1 MKYTKRKWMMLMTLV
16 VAVACASMWNPMMT
30 VKASTLE
37 KEEVAERVDLELS
50 HEAMTTSENSR
61 AVNNDYRT
69 WDQADSRWGSIK
81 LGSSS
86 YTMERSGCLVTSVT
100 KLIVQS
106 GLKTSSFTPKTLV
119 TWMNNNGGFTSSGA
133 FYWAKPSEYIP
144 KFSYV
149 GNLLNDGTYT
159 SKNYNSKFTSWIKDG
174 YHLVVQVKNRG
185 HWVAIDEKKTLETGT
200 IYIMDSLPYNEN
212 ADITLQS
219 RYSTFNRVVAYK
231 GGKTPEVLDKE
242 PVLTVKDASEL
253 ETKADLQLN
262 WTKVQDYTA
271 GYWIERK
278 CMSDEKPA
286 WEKVAEITDG
296 NTLQWIDQEVKPEE
310 EYVYRVQPYNK
321 KNVGGPYSNQVTF
334 KTKHIHVYTKFVAKK
349 ATTSSS
355 GKIQNDCDE
364 CETSKYT
371 TIARIESV
379 TLSAT
384 SYAYNGKTKKPSVT
398 VKNSA
403 GKEISSQYYDVTYD
417 SGRKNVGTYNVK
429 VVFKERYS
437 GTVIKTFKI
446 IPQKPTLKN
455 ISNSGTKKINVK
467 WEKLT
472 AQVSGYEIKWSTT
485 KKFTSNYKSQTAGAS
500 KSSAKIKVAQSNRT
514 YYVKVRSY
522 KTVNGVKYYSN
533 WSATKQLKTK

>member
-1 MKYTKRKWMMLMTLV
+1 MILV

-50 HEAMTTSENSR
+50 QEAMAASENSR
-61 AVNNDYRT
+61 AVSNDYRT
-69 WDQADSRWGSIK
+69 WNQADSRWGSIK

-106 GLKTSSFTPKTLV
+106 ELKTSSFTPKTLV
-119 TWMNNNGGFTSSGA
+119 TWLNNHGGFTSSGA

-144 KFSYV
+144 EFSYE
-149 GNLLNDGTYT
+149 GNLLSDGTYT
-159 SKNYNSKFTSWIKDG
+159 SKNYNSKFVSWIKDG

-219 RYSTFNRVVAYK
+219 RYSTFNRVAAYK

-242 PVLTVKDASEL
+242 PALTVKNASESD
-253 ETKADLQLN
+253 TKADLQLS

-296 NTLQWIDQEVKPEE
+296 EILQWVDKSVKSEKT
-310 EYVYRVQPYNK
+310 YAYRVQPYNK
-321 KNVGGPYSNQVTF
+321 KNVGGPYSNEVTYT
-334 KTKHIHVYTKFVAKK
+334 TKHIHTYTKFVVKK
-349 ATTSSS
+349 ATTSSN
-355 GKIQNDCDE
+355 GKMQSDCDG
-364 CETSKYT
+364 CKDSKYT

-384 SYAYNGKTKKPSVT
+384 SYAYNGKAKKPSVT

-403 GKEISSQYYDVTYD
+403 GKEISSQYYDVTYA
-417 SGRKNVGTYNVK
+417 SGRKNVGTYKVK
-429 VVFKERYS
+429 VTFKERYS
-437 GTVIKTFKI
+437 GTVTKTFKI
-446 IPQKPTLKN
+446 NPQKPTLKS
-455 ISNSGTKKINVK
+455 ISNSGAKKINVK
-467 WEKLT
+467 WEKLMT
-472 AQVSGYEIKWSTT
+472 QVSDYEVKWSTT
-485 KKFTSNYKSQTAGAS
+485 KNFTSNYKSQTTGAS
-500 KSSAKIKVAQSNRT
+500 KSSVKIKVAQSNRT

>member
-1 MKYTKRKWMMLMTLV
+1 MKYTKRKWMMFITLV
-16 VAVACASMWNPMMT
+16 LAVTCVSMWNPMMT
-30 VKASTLE
+30 VEASTSE

-50 HEAMTTSENSR
+50 NEAMVASENSR
-61 AVNNDYRT
+61 AVSTDYRT

-86 YTMERSGCLVTSVT
+86 YTMERSGCLVTSIT

-106 GLKTSSFTPKTLV
+106 ELKTSSFTPKTLV
-119 TWMNNNGGFTSSGA
+119 TWLNNHKGFTSGGS
-133 FYWAKPSEYIP
+133 FYWAKPTEYIP

-159 SKNYNSKFTSWIKDG
+159 SKNYNAKFVSWIKDG

-185 HWVAIDEKKTLETGT
+185 HWVAVDEKKTLETGT

-212 ADITLQS
+212 ADITLKS

-242 PVLTVKDASEL
+242 PVLTVKDASESD
-253 ETKADLQLN
+253 TKADLQLS
-262 WTKVQDYTA
+262 WTKVQDYQK

-278 CMSDEKPA
+278 CLSDENPT

-296 NTLQWIDQEVKPEE
+296 ETLQWIDNNVKSEE
-310 EYVYRVQPYNK
+310 TYTYRVQPYNK
-321 KNVGGPYSNQVTF
+321 KSVGGPYSNVVTCT
-334 KTKHIHVYTKFVAKK
+334 TKHIHVYTKVVVKK

-355 GKIQNDCDE
+355 GKLQSDCDR
-364 CETSKYT
+364 CENSKYT
-371 TIARIESV
+371 TIAKIESV
-379 TLSAT
+379 TLATT
-384 SYAYNGKTKKPSVT
+384 SYTYNGKAKKPSVT

-403 GKEISSQYYDVTYD
+403 GKEISSKYYDVTY
-417 SGRKNVGTYNVK
+417 STGRKNVGTYKVK
-429 VVFKERYS
+429 VTFKDRYS
-437 GTVIKTFKI
+437 GTVTKTFKI
-446 IPQKPTLKN
+446 NPQKPTLKS

-467 WEKLT
+467 WEKPT
-472 AQVSGYEIKWSTT
+472 TQVSGYEVKWSTT
-485 KKFTSNYKSQTAGAS
+485 KKFTSNYKSQTVGAS
-500 KSSAKIKVAQSNRT
+500 KSSSKIKVAQSNRT

-533 WSATKQLKTK
+533 WSSTKQIKSK